1 VRESNLYT
9 FSQKGGVLYERF
21 FGFSF
26 SLSVA
31 HILFGFGFFGVDS
44 EGGLVEVLVGKQES
58 DIACGGNTVLYSAYI
73 KRGISYAW

>member
-1 VRESNLYT
+1 MFFLSLSLVLYRVQSSPPIS
-9 FSQKGGVLYERF
+9 FSSLSCERKQPIYFLSEGGVLYERF

-44 EGGLVEVLVGKQES
+44 EGGFVEVLVG
-58 DIACGGNTVLYSAYI
+58 
-73 KRGISYAW
+73 